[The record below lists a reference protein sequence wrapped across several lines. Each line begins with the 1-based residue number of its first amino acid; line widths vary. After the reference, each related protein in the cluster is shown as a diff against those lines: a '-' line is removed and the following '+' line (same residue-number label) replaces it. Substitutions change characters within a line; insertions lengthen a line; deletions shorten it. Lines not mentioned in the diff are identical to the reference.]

1 MRKPHLLSHLDPRH
15 LHIRRVRTRDTGSSG
30 LGQHHQLI
38 RELRVQSNSHPTRLA
53 GEEFNGYNAHMTTK
67 EVIRKL
73 LDKMPDNAT
82 IEDIQYQIY
91 VLQKIQAGE
100 DDLRA
105 GRIVSN
111 DQVMQDLA
119 RWVK

>member
-1 MRKPHLLSHLDPRH
+1 
-15 LHIRRVRTRDTGSSG
+15 
-30 LGQHHQLI
+30 
-38 RELRVQSNSHPTRLA
+38 
-53 GEEFNGYNAHMTTK
+53 MTTK
-67 EVIRKL
+67 ELIRKL

-100 DDLRA
+100 EDLGA